1 MNRSIILRTIPPI
14 HRTFPPNRPKW
25 VHFHRALPCSAK
37 KTPFPGIRKAGRG
50 QTPSGQ
56 MTPSLHFLSSKEK
69 LLSLL
74 PYNLTFR
81 QSKHAKITTQASYQN
96 LGGYMASYGD
106 SDTRDGCTHRLSSRC
121 ISPYYPTFL
130 ATTLHS
136 FSQNAMPYVQISFT
150 RYRRSTAV

>member
-1 MNRSIILRTIPPI
+1 MRNDILILSAL
-14 HRTFPPNRPKW
+14 RTFPPNRPKW
-25 VHFHRALPCSAK
+25 VHFCHTLPHSAK
-37 KTPFPGIRKAGRG
+37 KSPFPGIKKAGRER
-50 QTPSGQ
+50 TLSGQ
-56 MTPSLHFLSSKEK
+56 MTPFLYFLSSKRR
-69 LLSLL
+69 LLSSL
-74 PYNLTFR
+74 PYNLTFH
-81 QSKHAKITTQASYQN
+81 QSKHAKITTQASYLN